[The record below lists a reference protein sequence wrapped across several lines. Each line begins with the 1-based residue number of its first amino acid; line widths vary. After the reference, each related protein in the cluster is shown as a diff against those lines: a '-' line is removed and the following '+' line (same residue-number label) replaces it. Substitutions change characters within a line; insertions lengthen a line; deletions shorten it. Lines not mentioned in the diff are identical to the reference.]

1 MLDDQKK
8 DIKSMLEEQR
18 KDIKQMLDRQ
28 TITKEAEESK
38 AKEVDTKQID
48 TTEYSE
54 ATDEYGCYARCA

>member
-1 MLDDQKK
+1 
-8 DIKSMLEEQR
+8 MLEEQR